1 MEISTLPSRRSSS
14 KSSTAETTLSTRP
27 SLSRRPPT
35 TPELPKR
42 PPIPPEL
49 PKRPRLRTL
58 LPKTPLPRTSSRLS
72 SLKRSSTR
80 EDTADPIGSMTSLTT
95 SSIRSSR
102 SPMMVPVCEGSV
114 LQLHGDEAK
123 IGATKPRIKKT
134 TRVDNLL
141 NIDCINYYL
150 MNHCCFP
157 LYLYSVS
164 LSGNTGVGL
173 ITPVQCTYH
182 LVMDVDLFLLTI
194 RVIFFTGCLLFE
206 NLPSSNFIISSFGY
220 VCFES
225 QILTLLFRK

>member
-157 LYLYSVS
+157 LYLYSLS

-173 ITPVQCTYH
+173 ITPVQCCSIF
-182 LVMDVDLFLLTI
+182 VDDKGYFLQPP
-194 RVIFFTGCLLFE
+194 GGLLYE
-206 NLPSSNFIISSFGY
+206 IYLPL
-220 VCFES
+220 
-225 QILTLLFRK
+225 ILLSVRLGMPNVLNPRLIEMMFRK